1 MSLVSTASAVR
12 VDKKCLRGVLVAVI
26 LLILA
31 VVLVSCGGNLRLPA
45 FGSAHNAYITLP
57 TEGSVALLHIDGLS
71 GVISLVARTPQVN
84 GTSPSGLALMN
95 KFLFV
100 ANSQANTI
108 STFSVAGDGTLSAI
122 GDAVPTGVTPAKVD
136 NPCAPALPPQS
147 SRENSKAGK
156 NQAPAQRVGGE
167 GSELA
172 AV

>member
-1 MSLVSTASAVR
+1 VLTVPGACAWTATVCCA
-12 VDKKCLRGVLVAVI
+12 
-26 LLILA
+26 
-31 VVLVSCGGNLRLPA
+31 
-45 FGSAHNAYITLP
+45 
-57 TEGSVALLHIDGLS
+57 
-71 GVISLVARTPQVN
+71 
-84 GTSPSGLALMN
+84 
-95 KFLFV
+95 
-100 ANSQANTI
+100 
-108 STFSVAGDGTLSAI
+108 